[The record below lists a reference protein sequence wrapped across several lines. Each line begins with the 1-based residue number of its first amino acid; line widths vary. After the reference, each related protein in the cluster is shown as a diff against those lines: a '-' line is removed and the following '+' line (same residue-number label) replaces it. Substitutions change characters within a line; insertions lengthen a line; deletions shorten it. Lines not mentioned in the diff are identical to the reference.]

1 MRASLKSTK
10 KAVTP
15 PSIWLDRQLA
25 LPGPHLAVCITEEQ
39 YLEACAHAGVP
50 PQLPWIKPG
59 GVATTHTFM
68 GDKLVSLV
76 CIDVPK
82 RTSPVSVIGLL
93 AHEATHVCQSYFDWM
108 GEENPGREQEAYA
121 MQALVEELIAGY
133 AARTG
138 K

>member
-25 LPGPHLAVCITEEQ
+25 PKGPYLAICTNEEE
-39 YLEACAHAGVP
+39 YLEACAQAKVP
-50 PQLPWIKPG
+50 PQNPWLNKGAVGTTHSFIGEALVCLVCVDIKPK
-59 GVATTHTFM
+59 TN
-68 GDKLVSLV
+68 
-76 CIDVPK
+76 
-82 RTSPVSVIGLL
+82 PVSVIGLL

-108 GEENPGREQEAYA
+108 GEEHPGREQEAYA
-121 MQALVEELIAGY
+121 MQAVVEELITGY